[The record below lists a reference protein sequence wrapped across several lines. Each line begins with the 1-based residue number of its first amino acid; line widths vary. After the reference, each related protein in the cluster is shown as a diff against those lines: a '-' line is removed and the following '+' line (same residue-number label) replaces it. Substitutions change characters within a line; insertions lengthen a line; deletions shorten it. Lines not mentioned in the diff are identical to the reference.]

1 MTFLSPVV
9 GVLFSIVGQPL
20 PELSPP
26 RVDYCQAMEQE
37 IQGKKHG
44 FLAGNK
50 TYYIGGFHPVWNIAE
65 HETIGFTHPFF
76 NDLRC
81 RGRAMV
87 SHPETG
93 YGHDLSGWEFY
104 KHTKVAYGSVVV
116 DGIRYDNPIP
126 ISMIWRPDRMICNY
140 EVGVFLFRRKNLSRS
155 MMSLAR

>member
-1 MTFLSPVV
+1 MTFLSPVI

-26 RVDYCQAMEQE
+26 RVDYAKQCNRKFRVRSM
-37 IQGKKHG
+37 G
-44 FLAGNK
+44 FLSNK

-104 KHTKVAYGSVVV
+104 KHTKVAYGSVIV
-116 DGIRYDNPIP
+116 DGIDMIIP
-126 ISMIWRPDRMICNY
+126 FPSP
-140 EVGVFLFRRKNLSRS
+140 
-155 MMSLAR
+155 

>member
-26 RVDYCQAMEQE
+26 RVDYCQAMQQE

-50 TYYIGGFHPVWNIAE
+50 TYYIGVFHPVWNNAE
-65 HETIGFTHPFF
+65 DETIGFTHPFF

-104 KHTKVAYGSVVV
+104 KLDRKSVA
-116 DGIRYDNPIP
+116 
-126 ISMIWRPDRMICNY
+126 
-140 EVGVFLFRRKNLSRS
+140 
-155 MMSLAR
+155 